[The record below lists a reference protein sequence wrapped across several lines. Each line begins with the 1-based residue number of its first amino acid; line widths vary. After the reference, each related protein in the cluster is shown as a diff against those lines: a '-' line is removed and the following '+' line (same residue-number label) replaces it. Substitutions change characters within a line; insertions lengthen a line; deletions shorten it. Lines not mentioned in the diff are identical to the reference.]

1 MNLTIHMVIQRELMI
16 IEQDK
21 QREFERDAIW
31 NQMYG
36 EEDEMLERLNRLKSD
51 NDKSNDECDEL
62 IDRLRQLQGVSN
74 VQPKFVMKRY
84 AFVDDEKHNKY
95 STLHMYYIG
104 KKSCDDPVKVQCV
117 HGVISS
123 YFSQVD

>member
-1 MNLTIHMVIQRELMI
+1 MI
-16 IEQDK
+16 IEQVK

-51 NDKSNDECDEL
+51 NDKSSDEFDEL
-62 IDRLRQLQGVSN
+62 IDRLRQLKPVSN
-74 VQPKFVMKRY
+74 VPPKFAMKRY

-95 STLHMYYIG
+95 GTLHMYYIG
-104 KKSCDDPVKVQCV
+104 KKSCDDQV
-117 HGVISS
+117 HK
-123 YFSQVD
+123 

>member
-1 MNLTIHMVIQRELMI
+1 MI

-51 NDKSNDECDEL
+51 NDKSNNECDEL
-62 IDRLRQLQGVSN
+62 IDRLRQLKPVSN
-74 VQPKFVMKRY
+74 VPPKFTFVDELYVPPKSAMKRY

-95 STLHMYYIG
+95 STLGTYVLYWKEI
-104 KKSCDDPVKVQCV
+104 V
-117 HGVISS
+117 
-123 YFSQVD
+123 

>member
-1 MNLTIHMVIQRELMI
+1 MI

-36 EEDEMLERLNRLKSD
+36 DEDEMLERLNRLKSD
-51 NDKSNDECDEL
+51 NDKSSDEFDEL
-62 IDRLRQLQGVSN
+62 IDRLRQLKPVSN
-74 VQPKFVMKRY
+74 VPPKFTFVDELYVPPKFAMKRY

-95 STLHMYYIG
+95 GTLHMYYIG
-104 KKSCDDPVKVQCV
+104 KKSCDDQV
-117 HGVISS
+117 HKKLMNRC
-123 YFSQVD
+123 

>member
-1 MNLTIHMVIQRELMI
+1 MI

-36 EEDEMLERLNRLKSD
+36 EEDELLERLNRSD

-62 IDRLRQLQGVSN
+62 IDRLRQLKPVSN
-74 VQPKFVMKRY
+74 VLPKFTMKRY
-84 AFVDDEKHNKY
+84 AFVDDEKQNKY
-95 STLHMYYIG
+95 STLRMYYIG
-104 KKSCDDPVKVQCV
+104 KKSCDDPVHK
-117 HGVISS
+117 
-123 YFSQVD
+123 

>member
-1 MNLTIHMVIQRELMI
+1 MI

-36 EEDEMLERLNRLKSD
+36 DEDEMLERLNRLKSD
-51 NDKSNDECDEL
+51 NDKSSDEFDEL
-62 IDRLRQLQGVSN
+62 IDRLRQLKPVSN
-74 VQPKFVMKRY
+74 VPPKFTLVDELYVPPKFAMKRY

-95 STLHMYYIG
+95 GTLLMYYIG
-104 KKSCDDPVKVQCV
+104 KKSCDDQV
-117 HGVISS
+117 HK
-123 YFSQVD
+123 